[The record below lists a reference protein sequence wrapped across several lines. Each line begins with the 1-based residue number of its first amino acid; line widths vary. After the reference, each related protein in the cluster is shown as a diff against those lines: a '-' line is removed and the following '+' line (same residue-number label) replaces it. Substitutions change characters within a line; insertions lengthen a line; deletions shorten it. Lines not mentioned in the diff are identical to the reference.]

1 MHAVEEYGLK
11 KIAIAGGVA
20 SNSRLRELITE
31 RAGACGIEILR
42 PSPVLCTDN
51 GVMIACS
58 AYYAYR
64 KGETSDLTLDA
75 DPALEF

>member
-1 MHAVEEYGLK
+1 M
-11 KIAIAGGVA
+11 AGGVA

-31 RAGACGIEILR
+31 RAGEHGIDILR
-42 PSPVLCTDN
+42 PSPILCTDN

-58 AYYAYR
+58 AYYAY
-64 KGETSDLTLDA
+64 KTGEQSDLTLDA